1 MKVKT
6 EQKILKMKPMKLEIQ
21 KGQFEKFNLEFLEEY
36 FKGTETWKKIL
47 AGEIIGVPA
56 VEFLKREQRLKVT
69 ETETI
74 MSEQL
79 LKHFEAIIEKGF
91 TQEEAEKIIKGED
104 LPNFE
109 NVENRFYIRKLYK
122 RYQNYISIKVH

>member
-1 MKVKT
+1 
-6 EQKILKMKPMKLEIQ
+6 MKLEIQ
-21 KGQFEKFNLEFLEEY
+21 KGQFEDFNIEYLETKF
-36 FKGTETWKKIL
+36 KKTETWKKIL

-104 LPNFE
+104 LPNLE
-109 NVENRFYIRKLYK
+109 NVENIEDIRKLYK
-122 RYQNYISIKVH
+122 RYNTYLSIKVQFNK